1 MAQSCVALCHQKLK
15 QCFQTLETNRKA
27 WNLVWTE
34 CTPLI
39 NSLGNLGEQLI
50 AMDNVQLDV
59 TPLKRFPDLQ
69 ERLRIKLLQAVD
81 VVLGKLADKL
91 DELQRLLKTMNNQ
104 VSTVFQ
110 FYEQNTATLDLATC
124 TLRSSTSPSIA
135 DMLEWLQDASSYYR
149 QQFLR
154 RKYLLQVLKPDDLS
168 LLQDVPKRWEAVDS
182 PDGEEHIS
190 DTLSRVSL
198 FIDS

>member
-1 MAQSCVALCHQKLK
+1 MAQMCVASCHQKLK
-15 QCFQTLETNRKA
+15 QCFQTLENNHKA
-27 WNLVWTE
+27 WNLVQNE

-39 NSLGNLGEQLI
+39 SSLGNLGEQLI
-50 AMDNVQLDV
+50 ALDNVQLNV
-59 TPLKRFPDLQ
+59 TPLQRFPDLQ

-91 DELQRLLKTMNNQ
+91 DELQRLLKTMDNQ

-124 TLRSSTSPSIA
+124 TMRSSTSPSIA
-135 DMLEWLQDASSYYR
+135 DMLEWLQDANSYHR

-154 RKYLLQVLKPDDLS
+154 RKYLLQVLTPDDLS
-168 LLQDVPKRWEAVDS
+168 LLQEVPKRWESVDS
-182 PDGEEHIS
+182 PDGDEHIS
-190 DTLSRVSL
+190 DTLLRVSL
-198 FIDS
+198 FVDS